1 MKALN
6 EILSISSYKPDK
18 GPLFDLYEITLSNV
32 MDRAA
37 AKELFI
43 QRRKESD
50 FSLNYNR
57 LTKKGLTGILR
68 NSFGKTTKVQQE
80 RIQLYIDF
88 VAAKILFHLNK
99 TTAYCKIADKI
110 LQQSERLGIYDFGL
124 SIARS
129 LQKYYS
135 ELASDKNKF
144 EKYQSKVKQFNQYL
158 NEEIEL
164 ENYYTRLIS
173 KFRRNKLVAVDFEQF
188 DYFTEIAQRNKNY
201 LFRRYYYTLKNLK
214 ADFYN
219 DSALFVQNTEEAL
232 TFFDSITEPLPS
244 SVKFDF
250 LLNLI
255 PIYINQQDYI
265 KVERTVN
272 ACLSLPIKGGY
283 NWHLTLML
291 KAIYGIYS
299 NKPQIALNALLN
311 SKAHKRRFTN
321 PVLNE
326 RWEIIEA
333 YNKFRFS
340 KLNNTLKS
348 NHRTEAQK
356 ANVLVLEL
364 LFLLVNNKIDA
375 FTKRTWQIE
384 RVIANNF
391 NKRPFRRTKYFLRSL
406 RCVVDGNYH
415 PAGAAR
421 HAERHLSK
429 MRAIKETIDL
439 NLLDKEVIPYEMLW
453 GEVIRILSKKINLK

>member
-1 MKALN
+1 
-6 EILSISSYKPDK
+6 
-18 GPLFDLYEITLSNV
+18 
-32 MDRAA
+32 
-37 AKELFI
+37 
-43 QRRKESD
+43 
-50 FSLNYNR
+50 
-57 LTKKGLTGILR
+57 
-68 NSFGKTTKVQQE
+68 
-80 RIQLYIDF
+80 
-88 VAAKILFHLNK
+88 
-99 TTAYCKIADKI
+99 
-110 LQQSERLGIYDFGL
+110 
-124 SIARS
+124 
-129 LQKYYS
+129 
-135 ELASDKNKF
+135 
-144 EKYQSKVKQFNQYL
+144 
-158 NEEIEL
+158 
-164 ENYYTRLIS
+164 
-173 KFRRNKLVAVDFEQF
+173 
-188 DYFTEIAQRNKNY
+188 
-201 LFRRYYYTLKNLK
+201 
-214 ADFYN
+214 
-219 DSALFVQNTEEAL
+219 
-232 TFFDSITEPLPS
+232 
-244 SVKFDF
+244 
-250 LLNLI
+250 
-255 PIYINQQDYI
+255 
-265 KVERTVN
+265 
-272 ACLSLPIKGGY
+272 
-283 NWHLTLML
+283 ML

-311 SKAHKRRFTN
+311 SKAHKKRFTN

-333 YNKFRFS
+333 YLSFLGRTGKIAYPNKFRFS

-348 NHRTEAQK
+348 NNRTEAQK

-384 RVIANNF
+384 RVIAKNF